1 VDHPNISDI
10 PTYLRAHSQE
20 LGNRIL
26 QSYPPLHSID
36 DPPSPMIARLLRK
49 PYPAQ
54 TLAIMGLVRR
64 WQEAR
69 AGAVIAECGTG
80 KTLISLGA
88 VQTHAEDRHF
98 TSVAMVPPQLVEKW
112 CRETILTLPRVRVFI
127 IDGLRTPTTSK
138 AHFGVNEVKLR
149 NGRILREGLKTSLT
163 ELRLRKTSPSARKR
177 WDSLCHCPAV
187 FIVGR
192 DRAKLGYFWRHA
204 YEVARCGRY
213 QGSVVN
219 PDSGVP
225 VYLGEDGERLLA
237 MDFKKVKLSEILGQ
251 GEVSNHARRPLYSAL
266 WQADGKKIHRFAP
279 IDFIGRYMSDGF
291 FDYAIAD
298 EVHELKGGDTAQG
311 NALGTLAA
319 SARHIAVLTGTLLGG
334 YADELFNILFR
345 LGASRMLEEGF
356 EYGDAGVRAFT
367 EIYGLLEKITVIE
380 PADNACSEARVTTR
394 VRHRPGASPL
404 LFGRFLMSLGAFVS
418 LEDISDALP
427 PYREEIVSVEMDEP
441 LKKAYEDMEED
452 IKKAFREHRGNS
464 SVASVALNA
473 LLAYVDRPFGF
484 GDLIGREFNPETQR
498 REPFLIAATRD
509 LDEDFVYAK
518 ERRLVEEIKS
528 SLERGRKVQVF
539 AVYTQKRDVTRRL
552 ENILAKEGIRVAVL
566 TTQVAPEE
574 REAWYERQLRSGL
587 QVCIAHPR
595 LVQTGLDL
603 MAMADIFFYETGY
616 SIYTLRQAS
625 RRSWRIGQR
634 NNVNVKFFYY
644 AGTMQETC
652 LRLMGKKLLVSLA
665 MEGKFATDGL
675 QAIDE
680 GDDIL
685 MAMARELVTEK
696 GIGESADAVWKRLVE
711 KQAEVFG
718 VRAAET
724 SLSEMEASPPER
736 DMPEIII
743 PSPTPIPTLVTQLLM
758 FGGSLESVPRRK
770 ASRRPSTATTT
781 ADQMGLFPG

>member
-1 VDHPNISDI
+1 MPLPDSISN
-10 PTYLRAHSQE
+10 YLRTHSKE
-20 LGNRIL
+20 LADRIL

-36 DPPSPMIARLLRK
+36 DPSSPMIGKLLRK

-54 TLAIMGLVRR
+54 TVAIMGLVRR
-64 WQEAR
+64 WQQAR
-69 AGAVIAECGTG
+69 AGAVIAECGAG

-88 VQTHAEDRHF
+88 VHTHSGDQPF
-98 TSVAMVPPQLVEKW
+98 TAVVMVPPQLVEKW

-127 IDGLRTPTTSK
+127 IDGLRTPTNSNS
-138 AHFGVNEVKLR
+138 HYGVNEVKLR
-149 NGRILREGLKTSLT
+149 NKRIVREGLRTSLS
-163 ELRLRKTSPSARKR
+163 ELRLRRTSPSARKR
-177 WDSLCHCPAV
+177 WDSVCSSPAV
-187 FIVGR
+187 FVVGR

-204 YEVARCGRY
+204 YQVARCGRY

-219 PDSGVP
+219 PDSGSP
-225 VYLGEDGERLLA
+225 VYLGDEGERLLA
-237 MDFKKVKLSEILGQ
+237 MDFKKVKLSEMLGQ
-251 GEVSNHARRPLYSAL
+251 GEGTNHARRPLYSAL
-266 WQADGKKIHRFAP
+266 WQADGKKIRRFAP

-311 NALGTLAA
+311 NALGTLA
-319 SARHIAVLTGTLLGG
+319 SCARHIAVLTGTLLGG

-345 LGASRMLEEGF
+345 LGPSRMLEEGF
-356 EYGDAGVRAFT
+356 EYGDVGVRAFT

-394 VRHRPGASPL
+394 VRHRPGASPA

-427 PYREEIVSVEMDEP
+427 PYQEEVVSVEMDEP
-441 LKKAYEDMEED
+441 LQKAYEDMEQD
-452 IKKAFREHRGNS
+452 IKKALREHRGNS
-464 SVASVALNA
+464 SVISVALNA
-473 LLAYVDRPFGF
+473 LLAYPDRPFGF

-509 LDEDFVYAK
+509 LDENFVYAK
-518 ERRLVEEIKS
+518 ERRLLEEVKT
-528 SLERGRKVQVF
+528 SLERGRNVQVF

-552 ENILAKEGIRVAVL
+552 ESILAKEGIRVAVL

-574 REAWYERQLRSGL
+574 REAWYERQLRAGV
-587 QVCIAHPR
+587 QVVICHPR

-603 MAMADIFFYETGY
+603 WAFPDIFFYETGY

-652 LRLMGKKLLVSLA
+652 VRLMGKKLLVSLA
-665 MEGKFATDGL
+665 MEGKFASDGL

-696 GIGESADAVWKRLVE
+696 GIGESADAVWKSLQ
-711 KQAEVFG
+711 KQQAEVFG
-718 VRAAET
+718 VRACGNSPIRNRSRTFDRRCVEEYRFAANVDPGIGNA
-724 SLSEMEASPPER
+724 ASDVRR
-736 DMPEIII
+736 D
-743 PSPTPIPTLVTQLLM
+743 T
-758 FGGSLESVPRRK
+758 
-770 ASRRPSTATTT
+770 
-781 ADQMGLFPG
+781 